1 MPEIGSLYELLSR
14 AAEAWPD
21 RVALEEEVGG
31 AITYAELARLADA
44 ASGAL
49 RRLGVRRGDRVAV
62 CVPKSIDAVAAIF
75 AVMKV
80 CATYVPLDPS
90 APAERNR
97 AIVRDARVS
106 GAVLERGWVDA
117 LREDIG
123 KAAVLSLA
131 GVGRGDSLRK
141 ALGESPRTGWPPVP
155 DAIEVHPGEPAY
167 ILYTSGSTGTPKGV
181 MVSHAAALSFVD
193 WSSKVFHPATADSF
207 SSHAPLH
214 FDLSVF
220 DLYVAIR
227 HGARV
232 VLISEGT
239 GKEPPR
245 LAALIAERRISVWY
259 SVPSVLTLLVRYGKL
274 ARHGYPGLRLV
285 LFAGEVF
292 PAVHLRA
299 LKTLWPAP
307 RYFNLYGPTETNVC
321 TAFEIPP
328 TIPEDRIR
336 PYPIGRACSHLRT
349 IAVDASGR
357 PVPVGSEGELCVRG
371 PAVMHGYWNRPDETE
386 RAFLE
391 TAPGE
396 RWYRTG
402 DVVVENVEGEYEFLG
417 RRDRMVKRRG
427 YRVELG
433 EIEVALL
440 RHPAVREAAVIALP
454 DDVDGLRVKAFLE
467 LSRKP
472 RPSMIEL
479 KRFCGEILP
488 DYMIPDVFAFADAL
502 PRTSTGKVD
511 YPRLE
516 ANERGGAMVERCR
529 SV

>member
-1 MPEIGSLYELLSR
+1 MAEIRLLHELLWR
-14 AAEAWPD
+14 AAEAWPA
-21 RVALEEEVGG
+21 RVALEEEGG
-31 AITYAELARLADA
+31 ASITYYDLAALADA
-44 ASGAL
+44 AGKAL

-62 CVPKSIDAVAAIF
+62 CAPKSIDAVAAIF
-75 AVMKV
+75 AAMKV
-80 CATYVPLDPS
+80 GAAYLPLDPS

-97 AIVRDARVS
+97 AILRDARVS
-106 GAVLERGWVDA
+106 AAVLERRSADS
-117 LREDIG
+117 LREH
-123 KAAVLSLA
+123 LA
-131 GVGRGDSLRK
+131 EASVVTLDGVGRGDGLRK
-141 ALGESPRTGWPPVP
+141 SLAERPRTGRPPAF
-155 DAIEVHPGEPAY
+155 DAVDVHPGEPAY

-181 MVSHAAALSFVD
+181 MISHAAALSFVD
-193 WSSKVFHPATADSF
+193 WSSKAFHPTSADCF

-232 VLISEGT
+232 VLIREAT
-239 GKEPPR
+239 GKGPLR

-259 SVPSVLTLLVRYGKL
+259 SVPSVLALLVRYGKL
-274 ARHGYPGLRLV
+274 ARRRYPDLRLV

-292 PAVHLRA
+292 PVVPLRA
-299 LKTLWPAP
+299 LQSLWPAP

-328 TIPEDRIR
+328 TIPEDRAR

-349 IAVDASGR
+349 IVVDASGR
-357 PVPVGSEGELCVRG
+357 PVPAGSEGELCVRG
-371 PAVMHGYWNRPDETE
+371 PAVMLGYWNRPEETE

-391 TAPGE
+391 TAE

-402 DVVVENVEGEYEFLG
+402 DVVVENAEGEYEFLG

-433 EIEVALL
+433 EIEAALH
-440 RHPAVREAAVIALP
+440 RHPVVREAAVIALP
-454 DDVDGLRVKAFLE
+454 DEVDGLHVKAFLG

-472 RPSMIEL
+472 RPSVIEL
-479 KRFCGEILP
+479 KRFCADVLP
-488 DYMIPDVFAFADAL
+488 GYLIPDHFAFADRL

-511 YPRLE
+511 YRRLE
-516 ANERGGAMVERCR
+516 ADERRGAMAERC
-529 SV
+529 SSA